1 MSRIEFVNNQ
11 SADEESPSQGEE
23 AAAATAQMLP
33 TPIDQHKKRKAKREK
48 LEPTKSAK
56 RENDSGDSGGEDA
69 AFLVGL
75 SAEEIAK
82 MSRSE
87 RKRHREKKRRSD
99 VNKGF
104 DELMT
109 LLLEIDPSVRAEAEE
124 RARRGQWKGQLG
136 AHEDNL
142 LSRVDLISRAVEVLR
157 RIHREN
163 EERKLLIA
171 SLTSGRAEIGAGV
184 GAGAGFSSLG
194 TNSGHPGASL
204 ASAGDE
210 VRQSAIGPI
219 FSSLLVNALRHPKNW
234 HCLQLGVAAIIVR
247 KSRRGACLVASCCGI
262 QAALQSSPPESN
274 CRESAPSDV
283 ALAA

>member
-1 MSRIEFVNNQ
+1 MSHKEFANKQ
-11 SADEESPSQGEE
+11 SADEESPRQGEE
-23 AAAATAQMLP
+23 AAATAQMLP
-33 TPIDQHKKRKAKREK
+33 TPFDQRKKRKDVGDPES
-48 LEPTKSAK
+48 LQSAK
-56 RENDSGDSGGEDA
+56 RRNDSGDSGGEDA

-142 LSRVDLISRAVEVLR
+142 LSRVDLISRTVEVLR

-163 EERKLLIA
+163 EERKLMIA
-171 SLTSGRAEIGAGV
+171 SLTRGRGDIGAGA
-184 GAGAGFSSLG
+184 GAGAGFTSLG
-194 TNSGHPGASL
+194 TNSMFPGAPLS
-204 ASAGDE
+204 SAGDE
-210 VRQSAIGPI
+210 VRQ
-219 FSSLLVNALRHPKNW
+219 
-234 HCLQLGVAAIIVR
+234 
-247 KSRRGACLVASCCGI
+247 
-262 QAALQSSPPESN
+262 E
-274 CRESAPSDV
+274 
-283 ALAA
+283 